1 MHVSLNY
8 KSSYE
13 IKYGKKPNLENIK
26 IWDSIAYN
34 RIDNAKKL
42 DKQAKSYILVD
53 YSSNQY
59 KLLDL
64 KTKRVVWSCDDV
76 IILEDIFSYKWKNIK
91 DYDINDYINS
101 NNNYEIIIDN
111 IITSHIS
118 FKGTNNVDRTENI
131 TQLTNQQSE
140 CDISSNIEDNT
151 QNTQNTS
158 NVIILIKE

>member
-1 MHVSLNY
+1 LHVSLNY

-91 DYDINDYINS
+91 DLWYKWLYQF
-101 NNNYEIIIDN
+101 E
-111 IITSHIS
+111 
-118 FKGTNNVDRTENI
+118 
-131 TQLTNQQSE
+131 
-140 CDISSNIEDNT
+140 
-151 QNTQNTS
+151 
-158 NVIILIKE
+158 